1 MPKQLSYP
9 GTPLLDLLKFKN
21 DNSSMLGSFYPTT
34 TTTTA
39 KTAACQDV
47 YRSLKIEGKVA
58 RAKTIN

>member
-1 MPKQLSYP
+1 
-9 GTPLLDLLKFKN
+9 
-21 DNSSMLGSFYPTT
+21 MLGSFYPT

-39 KTAACQDV
+39 KTAACQDI